1 VQHDDWLMAT
11 PVLTDR
17 SIAGLATRR
26 IWRVHNPGMLPDDAD
41 SPRDP
46 LEQDAPDNPVDDPAI
61 LSWFLAEGDRANPW
75 TDLRAFTTGN
85 LVVPLIDGRTYFA
98 RLCAELEAT
107 AAGDQVYF
115 LDFRGDFTERLAG
128 PGSEV
133 GEVLGRAAHRGVHVF
148 GLVWR
153 SQPKILKQSE
163 ATNSEFVR
171 RIDED
176 GGQVLL
182 DARTRRAG
190 SHHQKLVVVR
200 HPGSPDR
207 DVAFVGGIDLGYSR
221 GDDSQHDGDPQTME
235 FAAAYGPRPPWH
247 DIQAEVHGPAVHDLE
262 HTFRERWYG
271 SSVFDLPSPIRELY
285 DRAYHIGAMTGR
297 PLPPPIADD
306 EERRGSHAIQVLRT
320 YPARLRRYPFAPHG
334 ERSIAHAYR
343 KAFARARALVY
354 LEDQYFWSRP
364 VSEMVASAL
373 RDNKNLRVMVVVPRY
388 PDTDGAISR
397 VPGVLGRH
405 DAVRTCAA
413 AGGARFAMYDLE
425 NRSGIPVYVHAKTV
439 IVDDVWAIVGSD
451 NLNRRSWSHDS
462 ELSIAVLDADRHPRE
477 PHDPAGLGDG
487 ARSFARDLRL
497 RLWREHLDRNEGDD
511 DDLLD
516 PKEAFE
522 AFKHQADALAAW
534 HRGGQNGPRPPG
546 RVIPHQLTE
555 VTRTQRAWSSLLLRF
570 LYDPDGRPWR
580 DRIRGRL

>member
-1 VQHDDWLMAT
+1 M
-11 PVLTDR
+11 PVL
-17 SIAGLATRR
+17 G
-26 IWRVHNPGMLPDDAD
+26 VHNSRMLPDAAGT
-41 SPRDP
+41 PGDP
-46 LEQDAPDNPVDDPAI
+46 LHQDARANPVDDPSI

-85 LVVPLIDGRTYFA
+85 RVVPLIDGQTYFA
-98 RLCAELEAT
+98 RLAAELEAT

-115 LDFRGDFTERLAG
+115 LDFRGDFAERLAG
-128 PGSEV
+128 AGSEI

-148 GLVWR
+148 GLLWR
-153 SQPKILKQSE
+153 SQPNVLKQSE
-163 ATNSEFVR
+163 AANAEFVR
-171 RIDED
+171 RIDDE

-221 GDDSQHDGDPQTME
+221 RDDSQHHGDPQTME
-235 FAAAYGPRPPWH
+235 FAAPYGPRPPWH

-271 SSVFDLPSPIRELY
+271 SSVLDLPSPVRQLY

-297 PLPPPIADD
+297 PLPTPTADD
-306 EERRGSHAIQVLRT
+306 EERRGSHAVQVLRT

-354 LEDQYFWSRP
+354 IEDQYFWSRP
-364 VSEMVASAL
+364 VSEMVARAL
-373 RDNKNLRVMVVVPRY
+373 RDNEQLRVIVLVPRY
-388 PDTDGAISR
+388 PDNDGAVSR
-397 VPGVLGRH
+397 VPGVLGRY
-405 DAVRTCAA
+405 DAARACAA
-413 AGGARFAMYDLE
+413 AGGARFALYDLE
-425 NRSGIPVYVHAKTV
+425 NCSSVPVYVHAKTV
-439 IVDDVWAIVGSD
+439 VVDDVWAIVGSD

-462 ELSIAVLDADRHPRE
+462 ELSIAVLDADHDRRE
-477 PHDPAGLGDG
+477 PQDPAGLGDG

-497 RLWREHLDRNEGDD
+497 RLWREHLDRNDGDD
-511 DDLLD
+511 ADLLD

-522 AFKHQADALAAW
+522 AFKRQANALAAW
-534 HRGGQNGPRPPG
+534 HRGSQSGPRPPG
-546 RVIPHQLTE
+546 RVVPHQLAE
-555 VTRTQRAWSSLLLRF
+555 VTRVQRPWASVLLRF
-570 LYDPDGRPWR
+570 VYDPDGRPWR
-580 DRIRGRL
+580 DRIRRRL